1 MTEEEK
7 HSRNDRIAY
16 IYLMLRNDKT
26 KNYIHSKIEEL
37 RITSRS
43 TADREV
49 NKIDKWDGATKE
61 LFLATYIPVESDKEV
76 IESILGVKASECIT
90 EVKKEPVSENKQF
103 EGELKDG
110 DIIEHNNK
118 RYKFVYTGKTIDEG
132 EDEDENCY
140 KCYGFRI

>member
-1 MTEEEK
+1 MNHNITEEEK

-49 NKIDKWDGATKE
+49 NKIDKWDKSTKE
-61 LFLATYIPVESDKEV
+61 LFIATYIPVESDKES
-76 IESILGVKASECIT
+76 IESILGVKVDKVSSR
-90 EVKKEPVSENKQF
+90 VKEGLVSEYEQQ
-103 EGELKDG
+103 
-110 DIIEHNNK
+110 
-118 RYKFVYTGKTIDEG
+118 VS
-132 EDEDENCY
+132 
-140 KCYGFRI
+140 